1 MYLEDKILLE
11 GGDLKNKQTKNRGS
25 FESMIKAEMSVSK
38 YPCDRNFSAPVINS
52 LSSQSKSRQGH
63 AEGLK
68 TSSGEWAFTS
78 TGTQF

>member
-1 MYLEDKILLE
+1 
-11 GGDLKNKQTKNRGS
+11 
-25 FESMIKAEMSVSK
+25 MIKAEMSVSK

>member
-1 MYLEDKILLE
+1 
-11 GGDLKNKQTKNRGS
+11 
-25 FESMIKAEMSVSK
+25 MSETEKSISK

-52 LSSQSKSRQGH
+52 LSSQSKSKEGH

-68 TSSGEWAFTS
+68 TNSGEWTFTN